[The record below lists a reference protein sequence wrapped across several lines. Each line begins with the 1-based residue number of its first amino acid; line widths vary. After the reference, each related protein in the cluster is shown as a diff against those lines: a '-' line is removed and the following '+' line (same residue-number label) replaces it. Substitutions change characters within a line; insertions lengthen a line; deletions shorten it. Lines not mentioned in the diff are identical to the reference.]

1 MFDFGK
7 RNIMTMNYTRY
18 LALPKAWIDAMRL
31 EKGDQVKIEMDNE
44 NRLAIA
50 PAKEH
55 SALPDVNLP
64 GSDQAALQH
73 TPTGG
78 IAANES

>member
-18 LALPKAWIDAMRL
+18 LALPKTWIAAMSL

-44 NRLAIA
+44 NRLVIT

-55 SALPDVNLP
+55 AAQPDMNLP
-64 GSDQAALQH
+64 GNDQAALQ
-73 TPTGG
+73 PTHNGV
-78 IAANES
+78 AVNDK